1 MTGSNDIKETSA
13 RNYALRLLAIRPRT
27 VRELRDKLARKGH
40 APEAVAAL
48 VADLSAAG
56 LLDDARFARMWIEG
70 RAALKPMG
78 QARLRAE
85 LAAKGVDRELVDE
98 ALAGLR
104 DELDEPAAALRLARR
119 KARAF
124 QALGR
129 EARERRIA
137 GFLGR
142 RGYSG
147 SVVSATL
154 KKLRKGFTDDG

>member
-1 MTGSNDIKETSA
+1 MNETTA
-13 RNYALRLLAIRPRT
+13 RNFALRLLAIRPRT
-27 VRELRDKLARKGH
+27 VRELRDKLARRGH
-40 APEAVAAL
+40 APEAIAAL
-48 VADLSAAG
+48 LADLSASG
-56 LLDDARFARMWIEG
+56 LLDDARFARMWIES

-85 LAAKGVDRELVDE
+85 LAAKGVDRELVDA
-98 ALAGLR
+98 ALSALR
-104 DELDEPAAALRLARR
+104 DGLDEPAAALQLAQR

-124 QALGR
+124 QGLGR

-147 SVVSATL
+147 GVISATL
-154 KKLRKGFTDDG
+154 KKLRKGFTGDG

>member
-1 MTGSNDIKETSA
+1 MAFPSA
-13 RNYALRLLAIRPRT
+13 REYALRLLAIRPRT
-27 VRELRDKLARKGH
+27 VRELRDKLARRGH
-40 APEAVAAL
+40 APGAVAAL
-48 VADLSAAG
+48 LADLSAIG
-56 LLDDARFARMWIEG
+56 LLDDARFAKMWIEG

-85 LAAKGVDRELVDE
+85 LSAKGVDRGLVDE

-104 DELDEPAAALRLARR
+104 DELDEPAAALKLAQR
-119 KARAF
+119 KARAWRDL
-124 QALGR
+124 AP
-129 EARERRIA
+129 EARERRIS

-147 SVVSATL
+147 GVISATL

>member
-1 MTGSNDIKETSA
+1 MKEATA

-27 VRELRDKLARKGH
+27 VRELRDKLARRGH
-40 APEAVAAL
+40 SAEAVAAL

-85 LAAKGVDRELVDE
+85 LAAKGVARELIDE

-104 DELDEPAAALRLARR
+104 EELDEPAAALKLAQR
-119 KARAF
+119 KARAWREL
-124 QALGR
+124 AT

-147 SVVSATL
+147 GVISATL
-154 KKLRKGFTDDG
+154 KKLRKGFTDDE